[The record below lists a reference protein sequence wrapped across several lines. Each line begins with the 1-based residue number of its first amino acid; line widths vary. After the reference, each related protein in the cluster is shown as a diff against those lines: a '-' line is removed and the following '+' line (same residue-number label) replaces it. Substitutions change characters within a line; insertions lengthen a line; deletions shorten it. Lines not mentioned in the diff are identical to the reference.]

1 MSSRHGSGRSRTF
14 AIARRFGS
22 MRKIHAPGVSSRPM
36 RTARFWLM
44 HVLLAAP
51 LTGVMAAELEVT
63 LEQVATDAGELLVA
77 VCTRETF
84 LRRGCP
90 YTGRSPA
97 ISGEAKVVV
106 RGIDP
111 GVYAVQAFHDENG
124 NFDLD
129 RNFLGL
135 PKEGMGFSND
145 APMRFGPP
153 SFDDAAIEISAAGA
167 ATRLRL
173 RYFD

>member
-22 MRKIHAPGVSSRPM
+22 MRKIHSPSVSSRPM
-36 RTARFWLM
+36 RTARFWLV

>member
-1 MSSRHGSGRSRTF
+1 
-14 AIARRFGS
+14 
-22 MRKIHAPGVSSRPM
+22 
-36 RTARFWLM
+36 LLQL
-44 HVLLAAP
+44 LLAVP
-51 LTGVMAAELEVT
+51 LSGALAADLEVT
-63 LEQVATDAGELLVA
+63 LEDVATSSGHVLVA
-77 VCTRETF
+77 VCTPETF

-90 YTGRSPA
+90 YTGRAPA
-97 ISGEAKVVV
+97 ASGEAQVVV

-111 GVYAVQAFHDENG
+111 GVYAVQAFHDQND
-124 NFDLD
+124 NLDLD
-129 RNFLGL
+129 RNILGL

-153 SFDDAAIEISAAGA
+153 SFDDAAIEIGAAGA

>member
-1 MSSRHGSGRSRTF
+1 
-14 AIARRFGS
+14 
-22 MRKIHAPGVSSRPM
+22 M
-36 RTARFWLM
+36 RTVRFWLLQLM
-44 HVLLAAP
+44 
-51 LTGVMAAELEVT
+51 LTGPVSGAMAAELKVT
-63 LEQVATDAGELLVA
+63 LEDVATSSGHVLVA
-77 VCTRETF
+77 VCTPETF

-90 YTGRSPA
+90 YTGRAPA
-97 ISGEAKVVV
+97 ASGEAQVVV
-106 RGIDP
+106 HGIDP
-111 GVYAVQAFHDENG
+111 GVYAVQAFHDQND

>member
-1 MSSRHGSGRSRTF
+1 MHT
-14 AIARRFGS
+14 
-22 MRKIHAPGVSSRPM
+22 V
-36 RTARFWLM
+36 RFWLLQ
-44 HVLLAAP
+44 LLLTAP
-51 LTGVMAAELEVT
+51 LSGAVAAELKVT
-63 LEQVATDAGELLVA
+63 LEQVATGSGYLLVA
-77 VCTRETF
+77 VCTPETF

-90 YTGRSPA
+90 HTGRAPA
-97 ISGEAKVVV
+97 VRGKAQVVV
-106 RGIDP
+106 PGIEP

-135 PKEGMGFSND
+135 PQEGMGFSND

-153 SFDDAAIEISAAGA
+153 SFEDAAIEIEAGGA

>member
-1 MSSRHGSGRSRTF
+1 
-14 AIARRFGS
+14 
-22 MRKIHAPGVSSRPM
+22 
-36 RTARFWLM
+36 LLQL
-44 HVLLAAP
+44 LLAVP
-51 LTGVMAAELEVT
+51 LSGALAADLEVT
-63 LEQVATDAGELLVA
+63 LEDVATSSGHVLVA
-77 VCTRETF
+77 VCTPETF

-90 YTGRSPA
+90 YTGRAPA
-97 ISGEAKVVV
+97 ATGEAQVVV

-111 GVYAVQAFHDENG
+111 GVYAVQAFHDQND
-124 NFDLD
+124 NLDLD

-153 SFDDAAIEISAAGA
+153 SFDDAAIEISADGA

>member
-1 MSSRHGSGRSRTF
+1 MRRQSLTF
-14 AIARRFGS
+14 TGPQL
-22 MRKIHAPGVSSRPM
+22 MRAVH
-36 RTARFWLM
+36 FWSLQF
-44 HVLLAAP
+44 LLTVP
-51 LTGVMAAELEVT
+51 LAGAGAAELKVT
-63 LEQVATDAGELLVA
+63 LEDVATSSGHVLVA
-77 VCTRETF
+77 VCTPETF

-90 YTGRSPA
+90 YTGRAPA
-97 ISGEAKVVV
+97 ASGEAQVVV

-111 GVYAVQAFHDENG
+111 GVYAVQAFHDQND